1 MQDVDAEATAQVRP
15 LDGASAAKP
24 SGAYVPA
31 AAAAAA
37 VTTADAVAAA
47 EVVSTAVIIAKEIDL
62 GSVCNTTQT
71 A

>member
-24 SGAYVPA
+24 SGAYVP